1 MTDLWSVAP
10 IASVVCLPVCLFVT
24 RAHIQC
30 LHDTVDDA
38 PPDEAIPSSF
48 RYQPNSRYFVSDL
61 SLEQSNALIQTAL
74 LPQVQS
80 APRLLDVLRGGM
92 FQHFD
97 DEFGLPH
104 GVCDWTT
111 THLIDNG
118 SGSGSSRRSSSSAAK
133 SGDATGFRPYHPIYF
148 HVEAHQSGAVNWRT
162 RDMFLHVDSRPSQQA
177 TVLCPSA
184 AMIAVPQAAYWICPL
199 PDGDNLR
206 NFHDAMARL
215 PSVRSQLPRG
225 TPYSVTNIRQPSLRS
240 LEPLLRAGVC
250 FSLVRQLENE
260 LVVLAPGTPH
270 WVLTP
275 AAATKISRNWISP
288 LALLQRAHRTS
299 HGRGGERDEWIAD
312 LCRKPYLGVMRA
324 LRRWRAMDERAFQAL
339 LQDPTSRIKLHL
351 ILSDIDRARLLPDER
366 RFSRELQE
374 TAQQMREAALLHTS
388 VTQSMTLQDPSMRAP
403 DLPPRLTAAEVVATQ
418 QLAADAEVEE
428 SLADLHQTLPL
439 ETVRALP
446 GMKQAKRNPTRQ
458 VAISHSRMRTE
469 NRRRLREAQQAA
481 IALLNEGKR
490 TDDDSRRA
498 LRLPRVD

>member
-1 MTDLWSVAP
+1 MS
-10 IASVVCLPVCLFVT
+10 VCLSAT
-24 RAHIQC
+24 RAPIQC

-38 PPDEAIPSSF
+38 PPDEAVPSSF

-74 LPQVQS
+74 LPRVQS
-80 APRLLDVLRGGM
+80 VPRLLDVLRGGM

-97 DEFGLPH
+97 GEFDLPR

-118 SGSGSSRRSSSSAAK
+118 SGSGSGSRSSSSAVK
-133 SGDATGFRPYHPIYF
+133 RGDATGLRPYHPIYC
-148 HVEAHQSGAVNWRT
+148 HVETHQSGAVNWRT
-162 RDMFLHVDSRPSQQA
+162 RDMFLHVDSRQQA
-177 TVLCPSA
+177 TVLRPSA
-184 AMIAVPQAAYWICPL
+184 AMTAVPQAAYWICPL

-206 NFHDAMARL
+206 NFHDTMARL
-215 PSVRSQLPRG
+215 PSVRLQLPRG

-288 LALLQRAHRTS
+288 RALLQHAHRTA
-299 HGRGGERDEWIAD
+299 HGQGGERDEWIAV
-312 LCRKPYLGVMRA
+312 LCRKPHLGVMRA
-324 LRRWRAMDERAFQAL
+324 LCRWRAMDERAFHAL

-351 ILSDIDRARLLPDER
+351 ILSDIDRARFLPDER
-366 RFSRELQE
+366 RFSSELQE
-374 TAQQMREAALLHTS
+374 TAQQLREAALLQTS
-388 VTQSMTLQDPSMRAP
+388 VAQSMTLQDSSMRAP
-403 DLPPRLTAAEVVATQ
+403 ALPPRLTAAEVVATQ

-428 SLADLHQTLPL
+428 SLADLHQALPL
-439 ETVRALP
+439 ETVRTLP

-458 VAISHSRMRTE
+458 VAISHARMRTE

-481 IALLNEGKR
+481 ITLLKERKR
-490 TDDDSRRA
+490 TVDESRP
-498 LRLPRVD
+498 L